1 LLIGLADLRYTEKA
15 VLGLFDLINALS
27 GKFFTSVLALGSGVL
42 FVLAERFF
50 LAAKFERLYSRL
62 CGRFDDVFPRLR
74 QERILVDIRASSAKQ
89 AVSAHFFPIRCTPSP
104 ADHPLV

>member
-1 LLIGLADLRYTEKA
+1 MLIGLADLRYTEKH

-50 LAAKFERLYSRL
+50 LAANSS
-62 CGRFDDVFPRLR
+62 GS
-74 QERILVDIRASSAKQ
+74 ILVFVGALTMS
-89 AVSAHFFPIRCTPSP
+89 F
-104 ADHPLV
+104 LVLGKSES